1 MLANIGGP
9 APNKLDFLSVEH
21 VICAKDREEGFI
33 QKARQTVAL
42 SVWGGKIVCRTRNF
56 WSECV
61 VLCHRRR
68 IDLKDKAKVV
78 AYAWGA
84 EFLPR

>member
-42 SVWGGKIVCRTRNF
+42 SVWGARSYAALGIFGLNV
-56 WSECV
+56 WYCV
-61 VLCHRRR
+61 IEEGL
-68 IDLKDKAKVV
+68 I
-78 AYAWGA
+78 
-84 EFLPR
+84 